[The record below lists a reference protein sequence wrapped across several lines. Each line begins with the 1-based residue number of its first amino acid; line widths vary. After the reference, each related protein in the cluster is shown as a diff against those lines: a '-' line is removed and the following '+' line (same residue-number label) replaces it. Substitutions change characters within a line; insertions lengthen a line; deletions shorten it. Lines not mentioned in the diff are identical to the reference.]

1 MMSAA
6 VVVDGQKLEVGRR
19 FDLHDGRHAVALG
32 PAPRPPRASDIIWEG
47 ALEVAGAAASGRG
60 GTTSH
65 RRVSLSR
72 YYLELMAS
80 FTAMTVLDRV
90 REKVVGGGTEVGH
103 DCEHTMHPNAVS

>member
-1 MMSAA
+1 MHGLRKGHHYSKGECDEKLR
-6 VVVDGQKLEVGRR
+6 VDDV
-19 FDLHDGRHAVALG
+19 
-32 PAPRPPRASDIIWEG
+32 
-47 ALEVAGAAASGRG
+47 GAAASGRG

-65 RRVSLSR
+65 RRASLSR